1 MYSIFFTNQA
11 RRIFKKLPQDIQ
23 DKLKTEASTLGKNPL
38 VFCKGNLFYKKHPLS
53 GEPLQGSYRQYR
65 SLHTSY
71 KGVAYRIIY
80 QALSKAKMIVIV
92 LADKRENIYKRLQE
106 MKL

>member
-1 MYSIFFTNQA
+1 MYAIYFTSQA
-11 RRIFKKLPQDIQ
+11 RRIFKKLPKDIQ
-23 DKLKTEASTLGKNPL
+23 DKLKNEARTLADNPL
-38 VFCKGNLFYKKHPLS
+38 A
-53 GEPLQGSYRQYR
+53 GEQLHGSFRRYR

-80 QALSKAKMIVIV
+80 HIFSKTNSIIIV
-92 LADKRENIYKRLQE
+92 LADKRENLYKRLQE

>member
-1 MYSIFFTNQA
+1 MYTIVFEPGA
-11 RRIFKKLPQDIQ
+11 YRIFKKFTKDLQREMVARAEA
-23 DKLKTEASTLGKNPL
+23 LKERPL
-38 VFCKGNLFYKKHPLS
+38 A
-53 GEPLQGSYRQYR
+53 GEPLQGRHHRYR
-65 SLHTSY
+65 SLHFSY

-80 QALSKAKMIVIV
+80 QVFPEQKQVAIQ